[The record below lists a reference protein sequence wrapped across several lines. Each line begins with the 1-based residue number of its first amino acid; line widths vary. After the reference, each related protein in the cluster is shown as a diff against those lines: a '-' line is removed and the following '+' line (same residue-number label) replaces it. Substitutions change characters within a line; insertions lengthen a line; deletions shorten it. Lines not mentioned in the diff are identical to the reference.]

1 MSRAFGP
8 AVTIA
13 GEEIVPVAMVS
24 FGFGGGS
31 SPEDGQPGVGGSG
44 GGGGGFVLPLGVY
57 AKGPAGHLTF
67 RPNTVVVLAALTP
80 LVCAVGLSIR
90 GILNPRLPRV
100 DRRPRVGRSHR
111 RKRRETSP
119 PDHRGTKARALT

>member
-1 MSRAFGP
+1 MSESFSSLVDTFRNVGVSRAFGP
-8 AVTIA
+8 TTTIA

-57 AKGPAGHLTF
+57 AKGPAGNLGF

-90 GILNPRLPRV
+90 GILRTV
-100 DRRPRVGRSHR
+100 RSH
-111 RKRRETSP
+111 
-119 PDHRGTKARALT
+119 A